1 VQTAVKIL
9 KLVLKWL
16 GAVLLLLALAVV
28 YLYNHDRGPSD
39 APMGEHVTPNEDF
52 LTAEIVRSA
61 IDVSIQ
67 DRTKLIQNAAA
78 HEPPPS
84 TDKTAPGFRTHNY
97 QRDVHT
103 KGHGCVKATFKVDR
117 VPPQFAFGV
126 FARPAEYDALVR
138 FSSGNPGVFPD
149 SEKDARGIAIK
160 LFNVDGKKLL
170 PGEEDETTQDF
181 LLMNNPIFFF
191 RTIEEYAQFNQMLA
205 YDDALHYFINPRISP
220 LKWHLR
226 ELKLLFDTKKPRPD
240 SLMTERYWSAAAY
253 ALGPSQY
260 VHYSMAPC
268 AKNKAMPPD
277 AKAQREF
284 GYDYLRLE
292 LANQAKSGGACLE
305 FMIQPQVAGKEMPVE
320 DNTVEWSESDSPFV
334 KVAMLEL
341 KADPDMN
348 TAERNTQC
356 EGLSYNPWHSLVEH
370 RPVGVMNRARKALY
384 QEMGRFRRA
393 KNCPEFCQ
401 EKCKAGG
408 CSAGCAD
415 ACVAACPLLN
425 EPAGTDLPA
434 GACKAEPALKAK
446 LQAK

>member
-1 VQTAVKIL
+1 MKKIL
-9 KLVLKWL
+9 ILALKWL
-16 GAVLLLLALAVV
+16 GGIVLLLALAVI

-39 APMGEHVTPNEDF
+39 APMGEHVTANEDF

-67 DRTKLIQNAAA
+67 DRTKLIQNTAA
-78 HEPPPS
+78 HEPPPT
-84 TDKTAPGFRTHNY
+84 TDKTAPGFRSHNY

-126 FARPAEYDALVR
+126 FAKPAEYDALVR

-160 LFNVDGKKLL
+160 LFNVPGKKLL
-170 PGEEDETTQDF
+170 PGEEDDTTQDF

-205 YDDALHYFINPRISP
+205 YNDALHYFINPRVSP
-220 LKWHLR
+220 LRWHLR
-226 ELKLLFDTKKPRPD
+226 ELKLLFDTKKKPPE
-240 SLMTERYWSAAAY
+240 SLLTEPYWSASAY

-260 VHYSMAPC
+260 VHYKMVPC
-268 AKNKAMPPD
+268 DRNKPMLD
-277 AKAQREF
+277 AKAKREY
-284 GYDYLRLE
+284 GYDFLRLD
-292 LANQAKSGGACLE
+292 LAKQAATGGACFD
-305 FMIQPQVAGKEMPVE
+305 FMVQPQVPGKNMPVE
-320 DNTVEWSESDSPFV
+320 DTTVEWSESDSPFV
-334 KVAMLEL
+334 KVASLEL
-341 KADPDMN
+341 KPDPDMN

-401 EKCKAGG
+401 DK
-408 CSAGCAD
+408 CSAGNCA
-415 ACVAACPLLN
+415 AGCVEGCVSACPLLN
-425 EPAGTDLPA
+425 EPAGTELPA